1 MFLIAVVIKINM
13 TTGAR
18 QLFDDSRYFLTGSD
32 FSELAVLDKSLTQEL
47 NAHLDKT
54 ESLSKARFKAM
65 DWNQIE

>member
-1 MFLIAVVIKINM
+1 M

-18 QLFDDSRYFLTGSD
+18 HLFDDSRYFLTGSD

-54 ESLSKARFKAM
+54 ESLNKARFKAM
-65 DWNQIE
+65 DWN